1 MTVVAIRPDTALL
14 KGGLFKK
21 HGFDLPMPVRQVF
34 TRRCEKWETLFPGIE
49 VIE

>member
-1 MTVVAIRPDTALL
+1 MSVVSMKPDTAVL

-21 HGFDLPMPVRQVF
+21 HGFDLPPPARQVF
-34 TRRCEKWETLFPGIE
+34 TRRCEKWETLVPGIE